1 MKIGSDMSDYPKFSF
16 DKSRT
21 PPLSL
26 EIAER
31 VKEYER
37 RMLRYV
43 ALPDPY
49 APSMSFEKFKEL
61 FGKRRKVDVHPENVY
76 PLNPNNRMYK
86 EFKEWLNENGAE

>member
-1 MKIGSDMSDYPKFSF
+1 MSDYPKFSF
-16 DKSRT
+16 DKSRI
-21 PPLSL
+21 PPLSP

-49 APSMSFEKFKEL
+49 APSMSFEKFKEVW
-61 FGKRRKVDVHPENVY
+61 GKRRKVDVHPENVY
-76 PLNPNNRMYK
+76 PLNPNNRVYK
-86 EFKEWLNENGAE
+86 EFEKWLKDNYKK